1 MFEKCP
7 NQCRCRLSNMN
18 IPLWVDVSC
27 SEANMSSLPE
37 VLPPNTQILNVS
49 YNHVCILLFQF
60 SLIIRRKFLHFSHAT
75 FLFFQIKT
83 LVPIRTNRHY
93 QHLRQLTANDNELT
107 SMSDLTGSNFMR
119 NKPLVLNLQYNKITV
134 FDLEVL
140 RPIIGKSNF

>member
-49 YNHVCILLFQF
+49 YNRVCIYVLTMNMILNYVC
-60 SLIIRRKFLHFSHAT
+60 SS
-75 FLFFQIKT
+75 LFF
-83 LVPIRTNRHY
+83 R
-93 QHLRQLTANDNELT
+93 
-107 SMSDLTGSNFMR
+107 
-119 NKPLVLNLQYNKITV
+119 LNTWKV
-134 FDLEVL
+134 
-140 RPIIGKSNF
+140 